1 MSGSRS
7 VQSRVQGWVWIA
19 ALVAAIAM
27 PWVFYNYHT
36 GRHSGFVVSMLSQ
49 MGMMTIL
56 ALSYNMLL
64 GQAGL
69 FSLCHATLFGI
80 GGYATI
86 HFLNLAGDGRL
97 PLPLEL
103 FPLLAGL
110 SGLGLAIVFG
120 YMATKQRATAFAM
133 ITLGIGELMTTAA
146 LMFHHFFGGEGGVN
160 SNRMIGHSLLG
171 FKYGAAIQVY
181 YLIVAWTVI
190 SALAMLYL
198 TRTPLGRMANASRDN
213 FERVQFMGYDP
224 RMVRFLQFALSG
236 FFAGIGGGL
245 YAITYEIVTF
255 DALAAPLS
263 ANALLMA
270 YIGGT
275 SAFGGP
281 ILGAVLITL
290 LQSGV
295 SLMSNSWLV
304 YVGALFISMVIFAPN
319 GIMGLIAAHDP
330 IVRGGRFGRL
340 IVPYAKVLVP
350 GIVMVLGFVGL
361 VELASFLTIGAA
373 QGKTLVLFGN
383 KIDDHAP
390 LPWLSAGLC
399 LVGGGL
405 WFGREARSFRRVWQG
420 LMLEL
425 QPKRSLA

>member
-1 MSGSRS
+1 
-7 VQSRVQGWVWIA
+7 
-19 ALVAAIAM
+19 
-27 PWVFYNYHT
+27 
-36 GRHSGFVVSMLSQ
+36 
-49 MGMMTIL
+49 
-56 ALSYNMLL
+56 
-64 GQAGL
+64 
-69 FSLCHATLFGI
+69 
-80 GGYATI
+80 
-86 HFLNLAGDGRL
+86 
-97 PLPLEL
+97 L

-198 TRTPLGRMANASRDN
+198 TSTPLGRMANASRDN

-304 YVGALFISMVIFAPN
+304 YVGTLFISMVIFAPN

-340 IVPYAKVLVP
+340 VVPYAKVLLP
-350 GIVMVLGFVGL
+350 GFIMVLGFIGL

-383 KIDDHAP
+383 TIDDHAP
-390 LPWLSAGLC
+390 LPWLFAGLC

-405 WFGREARSFRRVWQG
+405 WFGREARSFRLVWQG
-420 LMLEL
+420 LMAEL